1 LTNATAFNGG
11 AGGSG
16 IVIFRYLTS
25 DASSAGITVT
35 GGTITSSGGYTIHSF
50 TSTGSTTVTVA

>member
-1 LTNATAFNGG
+1 LLSINSGAGG
-11 AGGSG
+11 TGGSG

-25 DASSAGITVT
+25 DASSAGISVS